1 MSGDACRLFRRLPA
15 AVVLGVSV
23 LAGSQAGALSDE
35 LVEQPASA
43 VESADRVGNVFQTAP
58 EPGLPHP
65 STVTIIADSG
75 ITGVKTYGNSDR
87 LVYASWDIRM
97 ESCRRLVYMSCEYY
111 RTGRAP
117 PTALEEI
124 QQIERSGGARDE
136 HHLLLIATGH
146 NDWDTRLVSDL
157 EAIMAAARAA
167 GFEKVAWTLY
177 RDNVD
182 YPLAPL
188 HQSLFARYGRMNQ
201 ILLAEKASG
210 RWPELV
216 LLDYGGFTEPYRDWY
231 IPDGI
236 HLTPEGSA
244 RVADWLSW
252 VILYRNTPE
261 LSPDFSSG

>member
-1 MSGDACRLFRRLPA
+1 MIGDACSPFRWLPA
-15 AVVLGVSV
+15 AVVLGVCV
-23 LAGSQAGALSDE
+23 LAGSRAGALSDE
-35 LVEQPASA
+35 LVAEPATA

-65 STVTIIADSG
+65 SIVTIIADSG

-87 LVYASWDIRM
+87 LVHASWDIRM
-97 ESCRRLVYMSCEYY
+97 QSCRRLVYMSCEYH

-157 EAIMAAARAA
+157 AAIMTAARAA

-188 HQSLFARYGRMNQ
+188 HQSLLARYGRMNQ

-216 LLDYGGFTEPYRDWY
+216 LLDYGGFTEPHRDWY
-231 IPDGI
+231 IPDAI

-252 VILYRNTPE
+252 VILYTNTPE